1 MKRELQNSKTSAAK
15 KRYVQDRREEKQRD
29 KKMNN
34 VVFVSFLVLTI
45 SISHFGVSGQYIQYN
60 ANAKKVQSAADRK
73 IDTATAAASAQV
85 EYEYYDDFIDDLST
99 TQLPST
105 TTTTTTTPKPITSY
119 RFLTTHRNGFRP
131 INLNKKRF
139 EATTKQYQPDS
150 YIEASN
156 ESAFIQN
163 SQNSNQLKQLAT
175 PQLRNAIAE
184 VNRRTIGKEYVN
196 EKSAVSSN
204 ELNGNGSFSR
214 RYARFLFK
222 LRSG

>member
-1 MKRELQNSKTSAAK
+1 M
-15 KRYVQDRREEKQRD
+15 
-29 KKMNN
+29 
-34 VVFVSFLVLTI
+34 SFLVLTI

-60 ANAKKVQSAADRK
+60 ANAKKVQSAADRQ

-85 EYEYYDDFIDDLST
+85 EYEYYDDFIEDLST
-99 TQLPST
+99 TQLPATTTTST

-119 RFLTTHRNGFRP
+119 RFSTTHRNGFRP
-131 INLNKKRF
+131 INLNKKKF
-139 EATTKQYQPDS
+139 EAPTKQYQPDS
-150 YIEASN
+150 YTEASN
-156 ESAFIQN
+156 ESAFVQK
-163 SQNSNQLKQLAT
+163 SQNPNQLKQLAT

-196 EKSAVSSN
+196 EKSVVSSN
-204 ELNGNGSFSR
+204 ELNGNGNASFSR

>member
-1 MKRELQNSKTSAAK
+1 M
-15 KRYVQDRREEKQRD
+15 
-29 KKMNN
+29 
-34 VVFVSFLVLTI
+34 SFLVLTI

-60 ANAKKVQSAADRK
+60 ANAKKVQSAADRQ

-85 EYEYYDDFIDDLST
+85 EYEYYDDFIEDLST
-99 TQLPST
+99 TQLPATTTTST

-119 RFLTTHRNGFRP
+119 RFSTTHRNGFRP
-131 INLNKKRF
+131 INLNKKKF
-139 EATTKQYQPDS
+139 EAPTKQYQPDS
-150 YIEASN
+150 YTEASN
-156 ESAFIQN
+156 ESAFVQK
-163 SQNSNQLKQLAT
+163 SQNPNQLKQLAT

-184 VNRRTIGKEYVN
+184 VNRRTIGKEFVN

-204 ELNGNGSFSR
+204 ELNGNGNASFSR

>member
-1 MKRELQNSKTSAAK
+1 MFISQ
-15 KRYVQDRREEKQRD
+15 
-29 KKMNN
+29 NN

-60 ANAKKVQSAADRK
+60 ANAKKVQSAADRQ

-85 EYEYYDDFIDDLST
+85 EYEYYDDIIEDLST
-99 TQLPST
+99 TQLPATTTTS

-131 INLNKKRF
+131 INFNKKKI

-150 YIEASN
+150 YTEASN
-156 ESAFIQN
+156 ESAFVQK
-163 SQNSNQLKQLAT
+163 SQNPNQLKQLPP

-184 VNRRTIGKEYVN
+184 VNRRTIGKEYAN
-196 EKSAVSSN
+196 EKSVVSSN
-204 ELNGNGSFSR
+204 ELNGNGNGSFSR